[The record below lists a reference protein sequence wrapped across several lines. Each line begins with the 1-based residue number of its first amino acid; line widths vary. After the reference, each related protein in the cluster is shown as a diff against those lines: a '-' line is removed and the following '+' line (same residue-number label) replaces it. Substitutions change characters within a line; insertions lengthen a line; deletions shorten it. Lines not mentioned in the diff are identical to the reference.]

1 MPSLGEPARQCTAL
15 HLAARPVFVDQAWE
29 THYKFEPKAN
39 SRPSQSLTTNSRPP
53 PWHVAKFPRNLH
65 TLACVLG
72 IKRIGT
78 FDQKVCVQ

>member
-53 PWHVAKFPRNLH
+53 HGMSPSSRAISTPLP
-65 TLACVLG
+65 AYSA
-72 IKRIGT
+72 
-78 FDQKVCVQ
+78 